1 MKTIKIGMEQ
11 RAFPCVRLATAMDGP
26 AVLYTAVAFHLALPV
41 SHVFVCLISHLL
53 RHAKT
58 HGPGHILMH
67 MLAHARLC
75 STCVPALC
83 ILDDT

>member
-1 MKTIKIGMEQ
+1 MKTIKIGIEQ
-11 RAFPCVRLATAMDGP
+11 RVFLCVRFAAAMDSP
-26 AVLYTAVAFHLALPV
+26 AVLYIHIPFHLTLPV

-58 HGPGHILMH
+58 HRPGHILMH
-67 MLAHARLC
+67 MLTHTLPC
-75 STCVPALC
+75 STCVLALC